1 MEIFPAKVYAQN
13 PATISAPELDA
24 HLIIDFV
31 AWIDR
36 SPKTTRS
43 YLTNLRQFVAWLR
56 YRAVNAPVR
65 ADIIAYKEWLTAE
78 HDAIVLAPAA
88 PAGWNYRTDKRGNP
102 VKVVC
107 KPSTIAQ
114 YLRSVAQFF
123 RWTAANNLYPDIA
136 ANIHAPTI
144 RRDMHRKESLKP
156 GAVLQI
162 EQSILQRAD
171 ERAQEAQEATKDKR
185 GRVQRTEEQ
194 SKRLLALYLLAV
206 NAGLRTVELSR
217 ANIRDLE
224 TKDGVTRLNVW
235 GKGHHEPDTVKP
247 LAPEVAAA
255 IRDYLNTRTDAP
267 TGSSPLFVAT
277 GNRAGGKRLAP
288 TTISTMLKRAMQN
301 AGYDSSRLT
310 AHSLRHTA
318 GNNVRRI
325 TGNNI
330 YETQRYMRHSNPA
343 TTEIYMHDDEEDEA
357 REAAIAQQLYSH
369 YHTGAAD
376 PRQQLADLLP
386 RLTPQQIQQLK
397 GIAESMT

>member
-1 MEIFPAKVYAQN
+1 MGSFPAEVNAQA

-31 AWIDR
+31 SWIDR

-56 YRAVNAPVR
+56 YAAITAPVR

-88 PAGWNYRTDKRGNP
+88 PAGWSYRTDKRGNP

-123 RWTAANNLYPDIA
+123 RWTAAAGLYPDIA

-144 RRDMHRKESLKP
+144 RRDMHRKESLQP
-156 GAVLQI
+156 VAVLQI
-162 EQSILQRAD
+162 EQSILQRAE
-171 ERAQEAQEATKDKR
+171 ERAQEAQEANKDR
-185 GRVQRTEEQ
+185 HGRVQRTEEQ

-235 GKGHHEPDTVKP
+235 GKGHYEPDTVKP

-267 TGSSPLFVAT
+267 TGGSPLFVAT

-288 TTISTMLKRAMQN
+288 TTISTMLKRAMQD
-301 AGYDSSRLT
+301 AGYNSSRLT

-386 RLTPQQIQQLK
+386 RLTPQQLQQLK
-397 GIAESMT
+397 GIAEAMT